1 MDPALNSAPNGSLAA
16 RPAAGARWLGSLAGK
31 LALAV
36 LLVYGATQLLV
47 RTGFFRAR
55 VEAELTRLAGME
67 MRVGRIRATGSFNL
81 QIRDVIGVSEVAGI
95 EARRM
100 RIRWRLFR
108 PRGEPRLESVRVDGL
123 ALTIAPDREGRLQPA
138 FLGSLSQ
145 QLFDWTGLPRP
156 EGPGPAAAAP
166 RGVVEK
172 VAAVES
178 KWDRLR
184 GPLVLRGASVRWQ
197 DAEGRLLAAVS
208 GLDVEWMSMET
219 SRGERISH
227 LDCRAAELRVT
238 DGPQIRG
245 LHVELVE
252 AGGQRFLVALEAE
265 DWGTLPP
272 PRPPGVEARALLDA
286 MDGAVPSP

>member
-1 MDPALNSAPNGSLAA
+1 MDPALNSAPNGLSAA
-16 RPAAGARWLGSLAGK
+16 RPAAGARRLGSRAGK

-36 LLVYGATQLLV
+36 LLVYGAAQLLV

-55 VEAELTRLAGME
+55 VEAELSRLAGME

-95 EARRM
+95 EARRA

-108 PRGEPRLESVRVDGL
+108 SRGAPRLESVRVDGL
-123 ALTIAPDREGRLQPA
+123 ALTVAPDRAGRLQPA

-145 QLFDWTGLPRP
+145 QLFAWTGLPRP
-156 EGPGPAAAAP
+156 AGPEPAAAGP

-172 VAAVES
+172 AAAVES

-184 GPLVLRGASVRWQ
+184 GPLVLRGVSVRWQ
-197 DAEGRLLAAVS
+197 DAGGRLLAAVS

-219 SRGERISH
+219 SRGELVAH

-252 AGGQRFLVALEAE
+252 AGGQRFLVALAAE

-272 PRPPGVEARALLDA
+272 PKLPGAEARALLDA
-286 MDGAVPSP
+286 LDTPVAAP